1 MDDLVRLADTLNLSK
16 LRLLADAGYLDG
28 INDMISYLD
37 LLEEQA
43 ARIDQ
48 AARQLPSPPTGGA
61 TLIADAALDQGNY
74 EVRIRPLWLGT
85 EPRRCHYDDRIIL
98 SRLDKKAVT
107 PAELEQIEERLR
119 PGLAW
124 FGAGFGSGWDGEP
137 YEIGIRVPRFVASRH
152 SSGSPTPALPRSV
165 AVIGGHWAGSADV
178 ASLLAYAFDYDYS
191 HVAFVASRAFSRLTH
206 DWENAS
212 RERDRLES
220 TRTYVEGSAIARHR
234 VWAADVGDS
243 DEAVKIIA
251 TSQKSPTPFVVSL
264 RPSDDLLE
272 WAAYVR
278 SRWDHTNDD
287 PVTGLNKL
295 REARTEVDRSLQP
308 MLYRRKGQVIDVP
321 LPAPNSVD
329 DSGVITDN
337 GDAWFDM
344 WASLAE
350 EIIEKMHG
358 KHGIP
363 FNKNQALYRMR
374 AGIRQ

>member
-1 MDDLVRLADTLNLSK
+1 M
-16 LRLLADAGYLDG
+16 
-28 INDMISYLD
+28 
-37 LLEEQA
+37 
-43 ARIDQ
+43 
-48 AARQLPSPPTGGA
+48 
-61 TLIADAALDQGNY
+61 
-74 EVRIRPLWLGT
+74 
-85 EPRRCHYDDRIIL
+85 
-98 SRLDKKAVT
+98 
-107 PAELEQIEERLR
+107 
-119 PGLAW
+119 
-124 FGAGFGSGWDGEP
+124 
-137 YEIGIRVPRFVASRH
+137 
-152 SSGSPTPALPRSV
+152 

-220 TRTYVEGSAIARHR
+220 TRTYVEGSAIGRHR

-278 SRWDHTNDD
+278 SRWDHTKDD